1 MLASTSHWPLAIS
14 ATLNEASITTSG
26 VLSANIVKVAV
37 SPGMY
42 EVLSMLII
50 GRPVA
55 SAISCS
61 NDSKEVTGTND
72 TFHVLSSPGSSFHM
86 S

>member
-1 MLASTSHWPLAIS
+1 MSASTSHCPLAIS
-14 ATLNEASITTSG
+14 ATSNEASITISG
-26 VLSANIVKVAV
+26 VPDANTVKAAV
-37 SPGMY
+37 SPGIY

-61 NDSKEVTGTND
+61 NDSKEVTGTSD
-72 TFHVLSSPGSSFHM
+72 TLHVFSSPGSSFHM